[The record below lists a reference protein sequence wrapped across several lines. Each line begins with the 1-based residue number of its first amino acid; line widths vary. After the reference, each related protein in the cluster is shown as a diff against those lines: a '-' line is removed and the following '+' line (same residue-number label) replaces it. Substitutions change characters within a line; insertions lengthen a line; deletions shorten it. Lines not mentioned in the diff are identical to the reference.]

1 MRTHP
6 HPSLAK
12 EVRWLLTPPLLTMVD
27 VSVLSAAREAAA
39 ACPLGPPLVAGN
51 KLAFFA
57 QKQKV

>member
-27 VSVLSAAREAAA
+27 VYMLSAAREAAA
-39 ACPLGPPLVAGN
+39 ACPLGPPLAADN
-51 KLAFFA
+51 QPAFFA
-57 QKQKV
+57 AKT